1 MLDALTVILYGTI
14 HYVACLIF
22 NRAYCQQV
30 ESDAQINYIAED
42 AHEIF
47 YLVCIV
53 TPLKI
58 AQEETENAH
67 LFSTLTSNTLGHGLF
82 IHQVIKM

>member
-53 TPLKI
+53 PFSKSKI
-58 AQEETENAH
+58 VD
-67 LFSTLTSNTLGHGLF
+67 L
-82 IHQVIKM
+82 